1 MQTFRAN
8 KMSQDFRQYQEGG
21 ESEER
26 VGAAKFG
33 EVALTFILSTPD
45 PINYTYYTE
54 LLGECHEEGI

>member
-33 EVALTFILSTPD
+33 EVAITFRLCTPD
-45 PINYTYYTE
+45 PINYTYYS
-54 LLGECHEEGI
+54 LH